1 LDKKLDFDFES
12 ELFREQLHY
21 SELALSDTLL
31 VAIREEWLDC
41 RAITLQAIRPRIAIA
56 EQKTVRAPEI
66 VRYPSGG
73 DVGRL
78 NVVASAHAGVLRR
91 VERIEKVAR
100 DPWICLIQA
109 ALHGNDVHDR
119 KDAGPG
125 KVALLF
131 LSVIWIEPP
140 DDRLAFHEAARRSG
154 RYDRVDLFFHQHLA
168 ERAVPN

>member
-1 LDKKLDFDFES
+1 MDKKLDFDFES

-78 NVVASAHAGVLRR
+78 NVVYPDSIG
-91 VERIEKVAR
+91 K
-100 DPWICLIQA
+100 
-109 ALHGNDVHDR
+109 R
-119 KDAGPG
+119 KMAC
-125 KVALLF
+125 
-131 LSVIWIEPP
+131 
-140 DDRLAFHEAARRSG
+140 
-154 RYDRVDLFFHQHLA
+154 
-168 ERAVPN
+168 